1 MKRIL
6 LAISLVAI
14 VSFANAQN
22 AIPNPGFETWNVNPN
37 YDDPASWGTINGL
50 TWFLNVRTVTKA
62 TAPLDVHGGSFAI
75 KLESKAVIG
84 QGTAPG
90 IAATGSINTGGYVDG
105 GVAYNKRPIRITGW
119 YKYTPSSGTPDT
131 MSVDARVSKWNSGTQ
146 TRDEVGTAQ
155 FTQNLTVGSYMQF
168 SVDFTYSS
176 ANYPDTLVI
185 ILLTS
190 SQGNTSPTGSKLW
203 IDDLDLVLCSGYTA
217 TPSSNNATCTQAN
230 GSASVVTTNGTGTST
245 YLWSNSSTAS
255 SIAVAAGTYTV
266 TATDGNGCTATASA
280 VVGANTTNIGAYAT
294 STNTVCTSNSGAAEA
309 GTNSGAD
316 PNTYLWSTSATTFSI
331 SNLAAG
337 TYLVTV
343 TDNNGCTGTASAT
356 VNTTTTTITSTITS
370 TATTCGANTGTATVT
385 PTNGTANYAY
395 AWNSGGNTASIN
407 SLGAGSYQVT
417 ITDANG
423 CSGTASTAVTT
434 PNGPSATQVTTDVT
448 CNGAANG
455 AINVTTTGGTGN
467 ITYSWS
473 TSGSTEDLIALSG
486 GTYLLTITDGNNC
499 SFTISATVNEPA
511 QLTLSETHSNVL
523 CNGGNDGSIQV
534 SSTGGTLP
542 YTYNSLPTIGNN
554 LTAGTYAVTV
564 TDNNSCSTTASVTV
578 TEPTALTAQANVTD
592 ASSASA
598 TDGSITIAASGGT
611 PNFSYNW
618 NPNVSST
625 STASSLG
632 TGNYCVTIT
641 DNNSCTTTACGN
653 VSFTSAI
660 GNISTEKITLYP
672 NPVNNQ
678 ILIETNSANSKFSFS
693 IFNLEGKLMSEQIIS
708 GGKTSVDVKHLAEGF
723 YSYQLKDV
731 VSGAL
736 KTGKLQIQR

>member
-1 MKRIL
+1 MKKL
-6 LAISLVAI
+6 LLVISLSALVHF
-14 VSFANAQN
+14 SEAQN
-22 AIPNPGFETWNVNPN
+22 IIPNPGFETWNANPN

-50 TWFLNVRTVTKA
+50 TYFLGVRTVTKA
-62 TAPLDVHGGSFAI
+62 TAAGEFHSGSAAI
-75 KLESKAVIG
+75 KLESKNVPL

-90 IAATGSINTGGYVDG
+90 IAATGSINTGGYIDG
-105 GVAYNKRPIRITGW
+105 GLVYNKRPISMTGW
-119 YKYTPSSGTPDT
+119 YKYTPGGTDT
-131 MSVDARVSKWNSGTQ
+131 GSVEATLSKWNSGTHV
-146 TRDEVGTAQ
+146 REVVGRAVFEQNVTLGTYTQ
-155 FTQNLTVGSYMQF
+155 FTVN
-168 SVDFTYSS
+168 FTY
-176 ANYPDTLVI
+176 NNNNTPDTLVM

-190 SQGNTSPTGSKLW
+190 SQGNNSPTGSKLW
-203 IDDLDLVLCSGYTA
+203 VDDLDFVLCNGYTA
-217 TPSSNNATCTQAN
+217 TPTSSNATCTLAD
-230 GSASVVTTNGTGTST
+230 GSASVATTNGTLSST
-245 YLWSNSSTAS
+245 YHWSNASTAA
-255 SIAVAAGTYTV
+255 SITVAAGTYTV
-266 TATDGNGCTATASA
+266 TATDFNGCTATASA

-294 STNTVCTSNSGAAEA
+294 STNTICTSNSGTAEA

-316 PNTYLWSTSATTFSI
+316 PNTYLWSTNATTFSI

-343 TDNNGCTGTASAT
+343 TDNNGCTGTVSTT
-356 VNTTTTTITSTITS
+356 VSTVTTAITSTITS

-385 PTNGTANYAY
+385 PTNGTANYTY
-395 AWNSGGNTASIN
+395 AWNSGGTTDAITG
-407 SLGAGSYQVT
+407 LGAGGYQVT

-423 CSGTASTAVTT
+423 CSGTATTSVTA
-434 PNGPSATQVTTDVT
+434 PGGPSSTQVSTDVT

-455 AINVTTTGGTGN
+455 AINITTTGGTGN
-467 ITYSWS
+467 ISYLWS
-473 TSGSTEDLIALSG
+473 TAASTEDLSALSG
-486 GTYLLTITDGNNC
+486 GTYLLTVTDANNC

-511 QLTLSETHSNVL
+511 QLTLSETHNNVL

-534 SSTGGTLP
+534 TSTGGTLP

-618 NPNVSST
+618 NPNVSSA
-625 STASSLG
+625 STALSLG

-660 GNISTEKITLYP
+660 GNISTDKITLYP
-672 NPVNNQ
+672 NPANNQ
-678 ILIETNSANSKFSFS
+678 IMIETNSANSKFSFS
-693 IFNLEGKLMSEQIIS
+693 IFNVEGKLMNEQLIS

-723 YSYQLKDV
+723 YFYRLKEV
-731 VSGAL
+731 VSGDL